1 MQEDIDLYLESAEED
16 MQSAI
21 AHMRKEL
28 LKIRTGKASPAILDG
43 IFVEY
48 YGSPTPLKQV
58 ANVKVADARTLTIEP
73 WERKLLADIE
83 RAIFSANLGL
93 TPQND
98 GKIIRINMPP
108 LTEERRRDLVKKSK
122 GFGEKARISIRQAR
136 QEAIKG
142 IKDTVK
148 EGYPEDA
155 GKKAEATVQDLTNG
169 YNKKVEAVLEAKEK
183 DIMTV

>member
-16 MQSAI
+16 MQNAI

-58 ANVKVADARTLTIEP
+58 ANVKIADARTLTIEP
-73 WERKLLADIE
+73 WERKLLSDIE

-136 QEAIKG
+136 QEAIKA

-155 GKKAEATVQDLTNG
+155 GKKAETTIQDLTNS